1 MASAERR
8 TFMAS
13 DSVTTEDVRGDSLPF
28 FRPGESY
35 VDEKLLRRQHLT
47 ERTAGFVLLACAA
60 VSVLT
65 TIGIV
70 IILLAQAVNFFD
82 EVPIREFLTGTTWTA
97 LFPKQQEWGVLPLV
111 SATVMVTLL
120 SMLIAMPLG
129 LMSAIYLSEYASPRM
144 RAILKPVL
152 ELLAGIP
159 TIIYGF
165 FALTFI
171 TPEILKRI
179 WPQTSVYNVL
189 AASIA
194 VGVMIIPLIASLSE
208 DSIRSVPRS
217 MREGAYALGATKLE
231 VSTRIIVP
239 AALSGIVAS
248 FILAASRAVGETM
261 IVALAA
267 GSKPGM
273 ITNPLEP
280 GETMTAY
287 IVQVVSGD
295 TQRGS
300 TIYYSLFAVGLLLFV
315 MTLALNIFSHWFVR
329 RFREEYE

>member
-1 MASAERR
+1 M
-8 TFMAS
+8 
-13 DSVTTEDVRGDSLPF
+13 VTDPTTVGDVQAGPAPF
-28 FRPGESY
+28 FRPGHSH
-35 VDEKLLRRQHLT
+35 VDQKLLRRQHLT
-47 ERTAGFVLLACAA
+47 ERTVGFLLLACA
-60 VSVLT
+60 VISVLT

-70 IILLAQAVNFFD
+70 VVLLAQAVNFFAD
-82 EVPIREFLTGTTWTA
+82 VPIGDFLTGTTWTA
-97 LFPKQQEWGVLPLV
+97 LFQNQQAWGVLPLV
-111 SATVMVTLL
+111 SATLMVTLL
-120 SMLIAMPLG
+120 SMLIAVPIG
-129 LMSAIYLSEYASPRM
+129 LMSAIFLSEYASSRM

-171 TPEILKRI
+171 TPDILKPI

-194 VGVMIIPLIASLSE
+194 VGIMIVPLIASLSE
-208 DSIRSVPRS
+208 DAIRSVPRS

-231 VSTRIIVP
+231 VSSRIIVP

-267 GSKPGM
+267 GSKAQM
-273 ITNPLEP
+273 ARNPLEP
-280 GETMTAY
+280 AETMTGY

-295 TQRGS
+295 APRGS

>member
-1 MASAERR
+1 MA
-8 TFMAS
+8 T
-13 DSVTTEDVRGDSLPF
+13 DPVTGGELGAPAVPF

-35 VDEKLLRRQHLT
+35 VDQKLLRRQHLT
-47 ERTAGFVLLACAA
+47 EKTVGVVLLICAA

-70 IILLAQAVNFFD
+70 IVLLAQAVKFFA
-82 EVPIREFLTGTTWTA
+82 EVPVVDFLTGTTWTA
-97 LFPKQQEWGVLPLV
+97 LFQNQQAWGVLPLV
-111 SATVMVTLL
+111 SATLMVTLL
-120 SMLIAMPLG
+120 SMLVAVPIG
-129 LMSAIYLSEYASPRM
+129 LMSALYLSEYASSRM
-144 RAILKPVL
+144 RAILKPIL

-171 TPEILKRI
+171 TPDILKPI

-189 AASIA
+189 SASIA
-194 VGVMIIPLIASLSE
+194 VGIMIVPLIASLSE
-208 DSIRSVPRS
+208 DAIRSVPRS
-217 MREGAYALGATKLE
+217 MREGAYAVGATKFE
-231 VSTRIIVP
+231 VSSRIIVP

-267 GSKPGM
+267 GSKAQM
-273 ITNPLEP
+273 AKNPLEP
-280 GETMTAY
+280 AETMTGY
-287 IVQVVSGD
+287 IIQVVSGD
-295 TQRGS
+295 AQRGS

-315 MTLALNIFSHWFVR
+315 MTLLLNIFSHWFVR

>member
-1 MASAERR
+1 
-8 TFMAS
+8 MAS

-208 DSIRSVPRS
+208 DSIRSVP
-217 MREGAYALGATKLE
+217 
-231 VSTRIIVP
+231 
-239 AALSGIVAS
+239 
-248 FILAASRAVGETM
+248 
-261 IVALAA
+261 
-267 GSKPGM
+267 
-273 ITNPLEP
+273 
-280 GETMTAY
+280 
-287 IVQVVSGD
+287 
-295 TQRGS
+295 
-300 TIYYSLFAVGLLLFV
+300 TIDA
-315 MTLALNIFSHWFVR
+315 
-329 RFREEYE
+329 

>member
-1 MASAERR
+1 MAITQRR
-8 TFMAS
+8 TPM
-13 DSVTTEDVRGDSLPF
+13 VTEPATGGELRTELAPF
-28 FRPGESY
+28 FRPGQSH
-35 VDEKLLRRQHLT
+35 VDLKLLRRQHLT
-47 ERTAGFVLLACAA
+47 EQAVGIFLLLCAA

-65 TIGIV
+65 TVGIV
-70 IILLAQAVNFFD
+70 IVLLAQAVKFFD
-82 EVPIREFLTGTTWTA
+82 AVPITDFLFGTKWTA
-97 LFPKQQEWGVLPLV
+97 LFQNQQAWGVLPLV
-111 SATVMVTLL
+111 SATLMVTIL
-120 SMLIAMPLG
+120 SMLVAVPLG
-129 LMSAIYLSEYASPRM
+129 LMTAIYLSEYASPRM
-144 RAILKPVL
+144 RGILKPVL

-171 TPEILKRI
+171 TPEILKRV

-208 DSIRSVPRS
+208 DAIRSVPRS
-217 MREGAYALGATKLE
+217 MREGAYALGATKFE
-231 VSTRIIVP
+231 VSSRIIVP

-267 GSKPGM
+267 GSKAQM
-273 ITNPLEP
+273 ARNPLEP
-280 GETMTAY
+280 AETMTGY
-287 IVQVVSGD
+287 VVQVVSGD
-295 TQRGS
+295 AQRGT

-315 MTLALNIFSHWFVR
+315 LTLGLNIFSHWFVR

>member
-1 MASAERR
+1 MANEQ
-8 TFMAS
+8 AS
-13 DSVTTEDVRGDSLPF
+13 IGEAQSGAAPF
-28 FRPGESY
+28 FRPGVSQ
-35 VDEKLLRRQHLT
+35 VDPKLLRRQHLT
-47 ERTAGFVLLACAA
+47 ERTAGIVLLACAV

-70 IILLAQAVNFFD
+70 VVLLAQALNFFSA
-82 EVPIREFLTGTTWTA
+82 VSVREFLTGTTWTA
-97 LFPKQQEWGVLPLV
+97 LFPNQQQWGVLPLV
-111 SATVMVTLL
+111 SATVAITLL
-120 SMLIAMPLG
+120 SMLVAVPLG

-144 RAILKPVL
+144 RAVLKPVL

-194 VGVMIIPLIASLSE
+194 VGIMITPLIASLSE
-208 DSIRSVPRS
+208 DAIRSVPRS

-231 VSTRIIVP
+231 VSSRIIVP

-267 GSKPGM
+267 GSKPTM
-273 ITNPLEP
+273 VTNPLEP
-280 GETMTAY
+280 GETMTGY

-295 TQRGS
+295 SQRGS

>member
-1 MASAERR
+1 MATDPATTGDGR
-8 TFMAS
+8 TEI
-13 DSVTTEDVRGDSLPF
+13 VPF
-28 FRPGESY
+28 FRQGQSY
-35 VDEKLLRRQHLT
+35 VDPGLLRRQHLT
-47 ERTAGFVLLACAA
+47 ERIAGFVLLACAV

-70 IILLAQAVNFFD
+70 IVLLAQALNFFSD
-82 EVPIREFLTGTTWTA
+82 VSVIDFLTGTTWTA
-97 LFPKQQEWGVLPLV
+97 LFENQQQWGVLPLV
-111 SATVMVTLL
+111 SATLMVTLL
-120 SMLIAMPLG
+120 SMLVAVPIG

-171 TPEILKRI
+171 TPDILKRI
-179 WPQTSVYNVL
+179 WTNTSVYNVL

-194 VGVMIIPLIASLSE
+194 VGIMIVPLIASLSE
-208 DSIRSVPRS
+208 DAIRSVPRS

-231 VSTRIIVP
+231 VSSRIIVP

-267 GSKPGM
+267 GSKATM
-273 ITNPLEP
+273 VTNPLEP
-280 GETMTAY
+280 GETMTGY

-295 TQRGS
+295 AARGS
-300 TIYYSLFAVGLLLFV
+300 SIYYSLFAVGLLLFV
-315 MTLALNIFSHWFVR
+315 LTLGLNIFSHWFVR

>member
-1 MASAERR
+1 MATDQTKIEENLSRA
-8 TFMAS
+8 
-13 DSVTTEDVRGDSLPF
+13 VPF
-28 FRPGESY
+28 FRPGESH
-35 VDEKLLRRQHLT
+35 VDPALLRRQHLT
-47 ERTAGFVLLACAA
+47 EKTAGVALLACAV

-65 TIGIV
+65 TVGIV
-70 IILLAQAVNFFD
+70 IVLVAQAVNFFSM
-82 EVPIREFLTGTTWTA
+82 VPLVDFLTGTTWTA
-97 LFPKQQEWGVLPLV
+97 LFQNQQSWGVLPLV
-111 SATVMVTLL
+111 SATLMVTL
-120 SMLIAMPLG
+120 IAMIIAVPVG
-129 LMSAIYLSEYASPRM
+129 LMSAIYLSEYAGSRM

-179 WPQTSVYNVL
+179 WSQTSVYNVL
-189 AASIA
+189 AAGIA
-194 VGVMIIPLIASLSE
+194 VGIMIVPLIASLSE
-208 DSIRSVPRS
+208 DAIRSVPRS

-231 VSTRIIVP
+231 VSSRIIVP

-267 GSKPGM
+267 GSKARM
-273 ITNPLEP
+273 VTNPLEP
-280 GETMTAY
+280 GETMTGY

-295 TQRGS
+295 APRGS
-300 TIYYSLFAVGLLLFV
+300 SIYYSLFAVGLLLFI
-315 MTLALNIFSHWFVR
+315 MTLGLNIFSHWFVR

>member
-1 MASAERR
+1 M
-8 TFMAS
+8 
-13 DSVTTEDVRGDSLPF
+13 TTELITSGESQGEAVPF
-28 FRPGESY
+28 FRPGQSY
-35 VDEKLLRRQHLT
+35 VDPQLLRRQHLT
-47 ERTAGFVLLACAA
+47 EKTAGIFLLACAI

-65 TIGIV
+65 TVGIV
-70 IILLAQAVNFFD
+70 AILVAQSVQFFG
-82 EVPIREFLTGTTWTA
+82 EVSIVDFLTGTEWTA
-97 LFPKQQEWGVLPLV
+97 LFQNQQKWGVLPLV
-111 SATVMVTLL
+111 SATLMITFL
-120 SMLIAMPLG
+120 SMLVAIPLG
-129 LMSAIYLSEYASPRM
+129 LMSALYLSEYASPRM
-144 RAILKPVL
+144 RAILKPSL

-194 VGVMIIPLIASLSE
+194 VGIMIVPLIASLSE
-208 DSIRSVPRS
+208 DAIRSVPRS
-217 MREGAYALGATKLE
+217 MREGAYALGATKFE
-231 VSTRIIVP
+231 VSSRIIVP

-267 GSKPGM
+267 GSKAQM
-273 ITNPLEP
+273 ARNPLEP
-280 GETMTAY
+280 AETMTGY
-287 IVQVVSGD
+287 IIQVVSGD
-295 TQRGS
+295 AQRGS

-329 RFREEYE
+329 RFREEYQ

>member
-1 MASAERR
+1 MATDPSTSGEIR
-8 TFMAS
+8 TET
-13 DSVTTEDVRGDSLPF
+13 VPF

-35 VDEKLLRRQHLT
+35 VDQNLLRRQHLT
-47 ERTAGFVLLACAA
+47 ERAAGIFLLCCAI

-70 IILLAQAVNFFD
+70 VVLLAQALKFFSD
-82 EVPIREFLTGTTWTA
+82 VSIVDFLTGTKWTA
-97 LFPKQQEWGVLPLV
+97 LFQNQQQWGVLPLV
-111 SATVMVTLL
+111 SATLMVTLL
-120 SMLIAMPLG
+120 SMLVAIPLG
-129 LMSAIYLSEYASPRM
+129 LMSALYLSEYASPRM
-144 RAILKPVL
+144 RAILKPSL

-171 TPEILKRI
+171 TPDVLKRI
-179 WPQTSVYNVL
+179 WPQTSVYNVM

-194 VGVMIIPLIASLSE
+194 VGIMIIPLIASLSE
-208 DSIRSVPRS
+208 DAIRSVPRS
-217 MREGAYALGATKLE
+217 MREGAYALGATKFE
-231 VSTRIIVP
+231 VSSRIIVP

-267 GSKPGM
+267 GSKAQM
-273 ITNPLEP
+273 VTNPLEP
-280 GETMTAY
+280 GETMTGY

-295 TQRGS
+295 APRGS
-300 TIYYSLFAVGLLLFV
+300 TIFYSLFAVGMLLFV

>member
-1 MASAERR
+1 M
-8 TFMAS
+8 
-13 DSVTTEDVRGDSLPF
+13 PF
-28 FRPGESY
+28 FRPGQSY
-35 VDEKLLRRQHLT
+35 VDANLLRRHHLT
-47 ERTAGFVLLACAA
+47 EKTAGYILLACAV

-70 IILLAQAVNFFD
+70 VVLLAQALNFFAD
-82 EVPIREFLTGTTWTA
+82 VSVVEFLTGTEWTA
-97 LFPKQQEWGVLPLV
+97 LFQNQQQWGVLPLV
-111 SATVMVTLL
+111 SATLMVTLL
-120 SMLIAMPLG
+120 SLVVAIPIG
-129 LMSAIYLSEYASPRM
+129 LMSAIFLSEYASPRT

-171 TPEILKRI
+171 TPEILKRL

-194 VGVMIIPLIASLSE
+194 VGIMIVPLIASLSE
-208 DSIRSVPRS
+208 DAIRSVPSS

-248 FILAASRAVGETM
+248 FILATSRAVGETM

-267 GSKPGM
+267 GAKAQM
-273 ITNPLEP
+273 VTNPLEP
-280 GETMTAY
+280 GETMTGY

-295 TQRGS
+295 ASRGTS
-300 TIYYSLFAVGLLLFV
+300 IYYSLFAVGLLLFV

>member
-1 MASAERR
+1 MATDPSGADIRSE
-8 TFMAS
+8 A
-13 DSVTTEDVRGDSLPF
+13 GPF

-35 VDEKLLRRQHLT
+35 VDQKLLRRQHLT
-47 ERTAGFVLLACAA
+47 EKTAGYILLACAV

-65 TIGIV
+65 TIGIIV
-70 IILLAQAVNFFD
+70 VLLAQAVNFFAD
-82 EVPIREFLTGTTWTA
+82 VPVVDFLTGTTWTA
-97 LFPKQQEWGVLPLV
+97 LFQNQQAWGVLPLV
-111 SATVMVTLL
+111 SATLMVTLL
-120 SMLIAMPLG
+120 SMLIAIPIG

-144 RAILKPVL
+144 RAVLKPVL

-194 VGVMIIPLIASLSE
+194 VGIMIVPLIASLSE
-208 DSIRSVPRS
+208 DAIRSVPRS

-231 VSTRIIVP
+231 VSGRIIVP

-267 GSKPGM
+267 GAKAQM
-273 ITNPLEP
+273 VTNPLAP
-280 GETMTAY
+280 GETMTGY

-295 TQRGS
+295 APRGS

>member
-1 MASAERR
+1 MA
-8 TFMAS
+8 T
-13 DSVTTEDVRGDSLPF
+13 DPTTVGDTEANVVPF
-28 FRPGESY
+28 FRPGQSY
-35 VDEKLLRRQHLT
+35 VDQDLLRRQHLQ
-47 ERTAGFVLLACAA
+47 EKAAGYILLACAI

-70 IILLAQAVNFFD
+70 LVLLAQAVNFFAD
-82 EVPIREFLTGTTWTA
+82 VSIIDFLTGTSWTA
-97 LFPKQQEWGVLPLV
+97 LFQNQQEWGVLPLV
-111 SATVMVTLL
+111 SATLIVTLL
-120 SMLIAMPLG
+120 AMLLAMPIG

-144 RAILKPVL
+144 RSVLKPVL

-194 VGVMIIPLIASLSE
+194 VGIMIVPLIASLSE
-208 DSIRSVPRS
+208 DAIRSVPRS

-231 VSTRIIVP
+231 VSSRIIVP

-267 GSKPGM
+267 GAKAQM
-273 ITNPLEP
+273 VRNPLEP

-295 TQRGS
+295 APRGS
-300 TIYYSLFAVGLLLFV
+300 SIYYSLFAVGLVLFI
-315 MTLALNIFSHWFVR
+315 MTLALNIFSSWFVR

>member
-1 MASAERR
+1 M
-8 TFMAS
+8 
-13 DSVTTEDVRGDSLPF
+13 TTEPLKREEGWGETVPF
-28 FRPGESY
+28 FRPGGSY
-35 VDEKLLRRQHLT
+35 VDQKLLRRQHLT
-47 ERTAGFVLLACAA
+47 EKAAGIFLLCCAI

-70 IILLAQAVNFFD
+70 VVLVAQAVKFFA
-82 EVPIREFLTGTTWTA
+82 EVPVLDFLTGLEWTA
-97 LFPKQQEWGVLPLV
+97 LFPNQQSWGVLPLV
-111 SATVMVTLL
+111 SATLMVTFL
-120 SMLIAMPLG
+120 SMIVAIPLG
-129 LMSAIYLSEYASPRM
+129 LMSALYLSEYASPRT
-144 RAILKPVL
+144 RSILKPSL

-179 WPQTSVYNVL
+179 WPQTVVYNVL

-194 VGVMIIPLIASLSE
+194 VGIMIVPLIASLSE
-208 DSIRSVPRS
+208 DAIRSVPRS
-217 MREGAYALGATKLE
+217 MREGAYALGATKFE
-231 VSTRIIVP
+231 VSSRIIVP

-267 GSKPGM
+267 GAKAQ
-273 ITNPLEP
+273 IVTNPLEP
-280 GETMTAY
+280 GETMTGY
-287 IVQVVSGD
+287 IIQVVSGD
-295 TQRGS
+295 APRGS
-300 TIYYSLFAVGLLLFV
+300 TIFYSLFAVGLLLFI

-329 RFREEYE
+329 RFREEYQ

>member
-1 MASAERR
+1 MA
-8 TFMAS
+8 T
-13 DSVTTEDVRGDSLPF
+13 DPTTGGDVRVDAVPF

-35 VDEKLLRRQHLT
+35 VDQKLLRRQHLT
-47 ERTAGFVLLACAA
+47 EKTAGYILLACAV

-70 IILLAQAVNFFD
+70 VVLLAQAVNFFAD
-82 EVPIREFLTGTTWTA
+82 VSVVDFLTGTTWTA
-97 LFPKQQEWGVLPLV
+97 LFQNQQEWGVLPLV
-111 SATVMVTLL
+111 SATLMVTLL
-120 SMLIAMPLG
+120 SMLIAVPIG
-129 LMSAIYLSEYASPRM
+129 LMSAIYLSEYASSRM

-171 TPEILKRI
+171 TPDILKRI

-194 VGVMIIPLIASLSE
+194 VGIMIVPLIASLSE
-208 DSIRSVPRS
+208 DAIRSVPRA

-231 VSTRIIVP
+231 VSGRIIVP

-267 GSKPGM
+267 GSKAQ
-273 ITNPLEP
+273 IARDPLQP
-280 GETMTAY
+280 GETMTGY

-295 TQRGS
+295 APRGS

>member
-1 MASAERR
+1 M
-8 TFMAS
+8 
-13 DSVTTEDVRGDSLPF
+13 TTERVSVEEGLGQAVPF
-28 FRPGESY
+28 FRPGQSH
-35 VDEKLLRRQHLT
+35 VDQKLLRRQHLT
-47 ERTAGFVLLACAA
+47 EKAAGIFLLCCAI

-70 IILLAQAVNFFD
+70 VVLLAQALKFFGD
-82 EVPIREFLTGTTWTA
+82 VPVLDFLTGTQWTA
-97 LFPKQQEWGVLPLV
+97 LFPNQQAWGVLPLV
-111 SATVMVTLL
+111 TATLMVTLL
-120 SMLIAMPLG
+120 SMVVAVPLG
-129 LMSAIYLSEYASPRM
+129 LMSALYLSEYASPRT
-144 RAILKPVL
+144 RSILKPSL

-171 TPEILKRI
+171 TPDILKRI

-194 VGVMIIPLIASLSE
+194 VGIMIVPLIASLSE

-217 MREGAYALGATKLE
+217 LREGAYALGATKFE
-231 VSTRIIVP
+231 VSSRIIVP

-267 GSKPGM
+267 GSKAQLV
-273 ITNPLEP
+273 TDPLEP
-280 GETMTAY
+280 GQTMTGY
-287 IVQVVSGD
+287 IIQVVSGD
-295 TQRGS
+295 AQRGS
-300 TIYYSLFAVGLLLFV
+300 SIYYSLFAVGLLLFV

-329 RFREEYE
+329 RFREEYQ

>member
-1 MASAERR
+1 MARDSATTGETRK
-8 TFMAS
+8 
-13 DSVTTEDVRGDSLPF
+13 DSVPF
-28 FRPGESY
+28 FRPGESN
-35 VDEKLLRRQHLT
+35 VDPSLLRRQHLT
-47 ERTAGFVLLACAA
+47 ERTAGIVLLACAT

-70 IILLAQAVNFFD
+70 VVLLAQAVKFFSD
-82 EVPIREFLTGTTWTA
+82 VPVREFLTGTTWTA
-97 LFPKQQEWGVLPLV
+97 LFPKQQQWGVLPLV
-111 SATVMVTLL
+111 SATIVVTIL
-120 SMLIAMPLG
+120 SMLIAVPLG
-129 LMSAIYLSEYASPRM
+129 LMSALYLSEYASPRM
-144 RAILKPVL
+144 RAVLKPLL

-171 TPEILKRI
+171 TPDILKRI

-231 VSTRIIVP
+231 VSSRIIVP

-267 GSKPGM
+267 GSKPAM
-273 ITNPLEP
+273 VTNPLEP
-280 GETMTAY
+280 GETMTSY
-287 IVQVVSGD
+287 IVQVISGD
-295 TQRGS
+295 AQRGS

>member
-1 MASAERR
+1 MVRDSA
-8 TFMAS
+8 
-13 DSVTTEDVRGDSLPF
+13 TTGEVREDTLPF
-28 FRPGESY
+28 FRPGQSY
-35 VDEKLLRRQHLT
+35 VDPQLLRRQHIT
-47 ERTAGFVLLACAA
+47 ERTAGVVLLACAA

-70 IILLAQAVNFFD
+70 LVLLAQAVNFFD
-82 EVPIREFLTGTTWTA
+82 DVSVREFLTGTSWTA
-97 LFPKQQEWGVLPLV
+97 LFPKQQHWGVLPLV
-111 SATVMVTLL
+111 SATIVVTLL
-120 SMLIAMPLG
+120 SMLIAVPLG

-144 RAILKPVL
+144 RAVLKPIL

-171 TPEILKRI
+171 TPDILKRI

-231 VSTRIIVP
+231 VSSRIIVP

-267 GSKPGM
+267 GSKPAM
-273 ITNPLEP
+273 VTNPLEP
-280 GETMTAY
+280 GETMTSY
-287 IVQVVSGD
+287 IVQVISGD
-295 TQRGS
+295 AQRGS

>member
-1 MASAERR
+1 
-8 TFMAS
+8 
-13 DSVTTEDVRGDSLPF
+13 
-28 FRPGESY
+28 
-35 VDEKLLRRQHLT
+35 
-47 ERTAGFVLLACAA
+47 
-60 VSVLT
+60 VLT
-65 TIGIV
+65 TIGIIV
-70 IILLAQAVNFFD
+70 VLLAQAVNFFAD
-82 EVPIREFLTGTTWTA
+82 VPVVDFLTGTTWTA
-97 LFPKQQEWGVLPLV
+97 LFQNQQAWGVLPLV
-111 SATVMVTLL
+111 SATLMVTLL
-120 SMLIAMPLG
+120 SMLIAIPIG

-144 RAILKPVL
+144 RAVLKPVL

-194 VGVMIIPLIASLSE
+194 VGIMIVPLIASLSE
-208 DSIRSVPRS
+208 DAIRSVPRS

-231 VSTRIIVP
+231 VSGRIIVP

-267 GSKPGM
+267 GAKAQM
-273 ITNPLEP
+273 VTNPLAP
-280 GETMTAY
+280 GETMTGY

-295 TQRGS
+295 APRGS

>member
-1 MASAERR
+1 MV
-8 TFMAS
+8 S
-13 DSVTTEDVRGDSLPF
+13 DSATTGDARSDAGPF
-28 FRPGESY
+28 FRPGESH
-35 VDEKLLRRQHLT
+35 VDQSLLRRQHLT
-47 ERTAGFVLLACAA
+47 ERTAGIVLLACAA
-60 VSVLT
+60 VSVFT

-70 IILLAQAVNFFD
+70 IVLLAQALNFFED
-82 EVPIREFLTGTTWTA
+82 VSLKEFLTGTTWTA
-97 LFPKQQEWGVLPLV
+97 LFPNQQHWGVLPLV
-111 SATVMVTLL
+111 SATIAVTLL
-120 SMLIAMPLG
+120 SMIVAVPLG
-129 LMSAIYLSEYASPRM
+129 LMSALYLSEYASPRM

-171 TPEILKRI
+171 TPDILKRI

-194 VGVMIIPLIASLSE
+194 VGIMIIPLIASLSE
-208 DSIRSVPRS
+208 DSIRSVPQS

-231 VSTRIIVP
+231 VSSRIIVP

-267 GSKPGM
+267 GSKPTM
-273 ITNPLEP
+273 VTSPLEP
-280 GETMTAY
+280 AETMTAY

-315 MTLALNIFSHWFVR
+315 MTLVLNIFSHWFVR

>member
-1 MASAERR
+1 M
-8 TFMAS
+8 
-13 DSVTTEDVRGDSLPF
+13 L
-28 FRPGESY
+28 
-35 VDEKLLRRQHLT
+35 
-47 ERTAGFVLLACAA
+47 LLACAV
-60 VSVLT
+60 VSILT
-65 TIGIV
+65 TVGI
-70 IILLAQAVNFFD
+70 IIVLLDQALRFFRD
-82 EVPIREFLTGTTWTA
+82 VPAVDFLTGTRWTA
-97 LFPKQQEWGVLPLV
+97 LFKGQEAYGVLPLV
-111 SATVMVTLL
+111 SATLMVTALA
-120 SMLIAMPLG
+120 MLVAIPIG
-129 LMSAIYLSEYASPRM
+129 LMSAIFLSEYASPRL
-144 RAILKPVL
+144 RALLKPSL

-171 TPEILKRI
+171 TPDVLKRI
-179 WPQTSVYNVL
+179 WPQTAVYNVL

-194 VGVMIIPLIASLSE
+194 VGIMIVPLIASLSE
-208 DSIRSVPRS
+208 DAIRAVPIA

-267 GSKPGM
+267 GSKAQM
-273 ITNPLEP
+273 VTNPLEP
-280 GETMTAY
+280 GQTMTGY

-295 TQRGS
+295 ARRGS
-300 TIYYSLFAVGLLLFV
+300 TVYYSLFAVGLLLFV

-329 RFREEYE
+329 RFREVYE

>member
-1 MASAERR
+1 MMTDGFTREEGWNEP
-8 TFMAS
+8 T
-13 DSVTTEDVRGDSLPF
+13 PF

-35 VDEKLLRRQHLT
+35 VDQQLLRRQHLT
-47 ERTAGFVLLACAA
+47 EKAAGIFLLCCAI

-70 IILLAQAVNFFD
+70 VVLLAQALKFFA
-82 EVPIREFLTGTTWTA
+82 EVPVFDFLTGRQWTP
-97 LFPKQQEWGVLPLV
+97 LFRNQQSWGVLPLV
-111 SATVMVTLL
+111 SATLMVTAL
-120 SMLIAMPLG
+120 SMLVAIPLG
-129 LMSAIYLSEYASPRM
+129 LMSALYLSEYASPRK
-144 RAILKPVL
+144 RSILKPSL

-171 TPEILKRI
+171 TPELLKRI

-194 VGVMIIPLIASLSE
+194 VGIMIVPLIASLSE
-208 DSIRSVPRS
+208 DAIRSVPRS
-217 MREGAYALGATKLE
+217 MREGAYALGATKFE
-231 VSTRIIVP
+231 VSSRIIVP

-267 GSKPGM
+267 GSKAQLA
-273 ITNPLEP
+273 TDPLEP
-280 GETMTAY
+280 GQTMTGY
-287 IVQVVSGD
+287 IIQVVSGD
-295 TQRGS
+295 AQRGS
-300 TIYYSLFAVGLLLFV
+300 TIFYSLFAVGLLLFV

-329 RFREEYE
+329 RFREEYQ

>member
-1 MASAERR
+1 MATEPR
-8 TFMAS
+8 TSGETQPDA
-13 DSVTTEDVRGDSLPF
+13 LPF
-28 FRPGESY
+28 FRPGGSY
-35 VDEKLLRRQHLT
+35 VDQKLLRRQHLT
-47 ERTAGFVLLACAA
+47 EKTAGYVLLACAI

-70 IILLAQAVNFFD
+70 VVLLAQAVNFFAD
-82 EVPIREFLTGTTWTA
+82 VSVVDFLTGTTWTA
-97 LFPKQQEWGVLPLV
+97 LFQNQQQWGVLPLV
-111 SATVMVTLL
+111 SATLMVTFL
-120 SMLIAMPLG
+120 SMLIAVPVG
-129 LMSAIYLSEYASPRM
+129 LMSAIFLSEYASPRT
-144 RAILKPVL
+144 RAVLKPVL

-171 TPEILKRI
+171 TPSILKTV

-194 VGVMIIPLIASLSE
+194 VGIMIVPLIASLSE
-208 DSIRSVPRS
+208 DAIRSVPRA

-267 GSKPGM
+267 GSKAQM
-273 ITNPLEP
+273 VTNPLQP
-280 GETMTAY
+280 GETMTGY

-295 TQRGS
+295 APRGS

-315 MTLALNIFSHWFVR
+315 MTLALNIFSNWFVR